1 MDVREDDDPYNW
13 DVARVI
19 QELCTSNRTWNAP
32 PAARLPDPDQLS
44 GKLAELAVDGET
56 LLTFELDWGQGSL
69 RDFFRNDLGIK
80 IPAHQMSMRKAV
92 SQFQN
97 RSARFREKKRT
108 QSGLDSEVD
117 EKPEP
122 LPNGSM
128 GISVT
133 GRGATR
139 SISPA
144 SPGAQLSKESG
155 HDLLPPPLVVQTF
168 PVVNGQAT
176 AASSMLAPTSPAA
189 ASGDHPSPG
198 DHQDQPPK
206 KKQRI
211 APILQS
217 TVPSGAKSNPIFTAA
232 DDVVVYRPVTVNETG
247 RSDDTSLSYYG
258 SRGYT
263 LSNMFQADSDSDDDD
278 TINFVNTAVDHPGR
292 RRLANGRL
300 KRYLLQNSTSK
311 ISGAASDGSPESVVP
326 LLGESDEEIDE
337 DTFKE
342 WEKEIA
348 QREKL
353 EALKRT
359 FLSDDEVDDTIE
371 VAIRSFEEAWNQE
384 KKPRELLKA
393 NKLWRDARR
402 HHSRQ
407 HQISQA
413 LKFCRSLDARIAKQ
427 TRAYRQDHWSSREA
441 LIKQMANVE
450 PSVHQRQAERF
461 RITILSSAA
470 EPPKPRTL
478 PRPATRKK
486 TVARRDS
493 DEETLTSDSEDGLD
507 QFIINDEPEQAPA
520 DDMDTSILDG
530 TLLASLFQVDH
541 HADVQS
547 SDADDVPMAEDQTSD
562 SPPQVALPADDP
574 MGVDAG
580 SDIAPNGLS
589 QLPTSYTATSPPPEG
604 TRQKTPVTNNGDND
618 LTMAENV
625 DGPGDMEL
633 PVILKANDIPHTPEV
648 PKHPSAADIEAIAN
662 LGVLYW
668 ANKARGRKGLLIA
681 LLSKWPADLRA
692 SLQTAVAESGG
703 EEAES
708 FWQNRVASA
717 KAEAETGHPV
727 QGTTM
732 ESRVTISLVQLY
744 ISWVETSD
752 FAYPLKDS
760 LDLNVFKDLE
770 RCHKAYRFNRFYRL
784 LQRVL
789 RGFADVAPSE
799 SQALESEDA
808 ETSSQDLTQR
818 SGVTAEEDDMDDE
831 AQETEGDDD
840 MPISPSKKT
849 RLARKRR
856 KRRLIARNIEAA
868 DIRETNF
875 EQKALFEGK
884 RRRLREELADVV
896 PKDMARFIINE
907 TKEDDEEL
915 IYINSRARPN
925 IKAHQVEGV
934 RFMWNQIVVKSKV
947 RQGCLLAH
955 TMGLGKTMQVIT
967 LLVAMAEAS
976 SSENEAVYKQIPRE
990 LRESRTLILCPA
1002 GLVDNWV
1009 DELNIWTPERGPG
1022 GRPLQDNEV
1031 GSLGLVYK
1039 IDRTLANDHRRA
1051 CVLAWKATGGVLVMG
1066 YPMFLAFSKT
1076 PELFEV
1082 LGKTPN
1088 IVIADEA
1095 HKLKGK
1101 TSQIH
1106 NATQNF
1112 QAACRI
1118 AMTGSPLTNNV
1129 ADYYHMISWVAP
1141 NYLGP
1146 YPEFKQI
1153 YETPV
1158 TGLHADSTPGD
1169 RRRAV
1174 KALNVLRETVSPL
1187 VHRMG
1192 ILSLKDDLPQKKE
1205 FILYLSLTPV
1215 QLTAYTSFLQQIIYN
1230 SEVRERHGGNTGI
1243 WTFVQHLALLLA
1255 HPSIYQKRLKR
1266 PPKAERVSVP
1276 EVSGDGTPISPD
1288 EEAPAEN
1295 AGDLKISEDVKSL
1308 LLATVPTRQIQDVNN
1323 SFKILILNAILDEC
1337 KKIGDKVLVFS
1348 QHFPTLDFLE
1358 EMFRRQM
1365 RNYYRLDGKTP
1376 INTRQKDVKRFNDD
1390 ENTEVY
1396 LISTRAGGEGLNIH
1410 GANRVVI
1417 FDFKY
1422 SPMEEQQAIGRAYR
1436 IGQTKPVFVYWL
1448 IVSETFESSIQNRSV
1463 FKTQLASRVVDKKNP
1478 ISWSKRAV
1486 DLFPKDGS
1494 LPSVP
1499 PRDAGIPA
1507 YVGKD
1512 MVLDALLESPK
1523 LGESIRKIM
1532 MTETFEEEEPD
1543 DSVLTA
1549 DDRKEITEWV
1559 AKNHQRG
1566 VAGYLEQLQGSLF
1579 SQYPSGTPVLLP
1591 QPRSSESHLSSTE
1604 VKHPDAQQQLT
1615 KPRVITLK
1623 VPPHMQTRPVQYSP
1637 VPSPASTSTDSHLKP
1652 NATVPSTPASTCKE
1666 FLLLR
1671 PDASVSSTL
1680 MHVPNPAPDMSN
1692 GSSSVRT
1699 QNGVVLSTAQPTSG
1713 QGFSSSSTAH
1723 GRESL
1728 PSFGGPPPLAQPE
1741 STNRANATIPGINL
1755 QSTSRPALIHRP
1767 VGRPRISRP
1776 SAPSKEPIA
1785 GTGTEFAPPVVE
1797 KPTLFPRADNL
1808 HKSNHSKKG
1817 RFLAMLYTTFNAMDE
1832 DLKRRIQVPD
1842 QFVTDL
1848 DAAIKSNPDC
1858 QDLISQYDVWTSLVK
1873 QLEKHPLYGKAILF
1887 GRVKPGELGNM
1898 KREERA
1904 KLAEDLG
1911 KTDEATLPGQS
1922 GADKEPSH
1930 RHTSTHGS
1938 GFPPNAV
1945 VPTGTP
1951 ADRPENQRPRDS
1963 VSGSQQTGGGTTTP
1977 AYKSAL
1983 PGNFENC
1990 RHGLST
1996 HKQKR
2001 APHLPDWAQKAVAD
2015 ENIERSKSPQN
2026 ATPMP
2031 SQRPGRPIPPPRRHS
2046 SQHQQSSQARRGRP
2060 PGIRNKSGPVKP
2072 SPSQPAR
2079 SQSRPSGPMAGDSA
2093 DNAVVID

>member
-19 QELCTSNRTWNAP
+19 QELCTSHRTWNAP

-97 RSARFREKKRT
+97 RSARFQEKKRT

-117 EKPEP
+117 EKPQP

-128 GISVT
+128 DLSVT

-139 SISPA
+139 STSPA

-155 HDLLPPPLVVQTF
+155 HDLLPPPVVVQTF
-168 PVVNGQAT
+168 PVVDDQAT
-176 AASSMLAPTSPAA
+176 AATSMLAPTSPAA
-189 ASGDHPSPG
+189 ASGDHPPPG

-211 APILQS
+211 APTLQS
-217 TVPSGAKSNPIFTAA
+217 TVPSGAKSNPIRTAA
-232 DDVVVYRPVTVNETG
+232 DDVIVYRPVTVNEMG

-263 LSNMFQADSDSDDDD
+263 FSNMFQADSDSDDDG
-278 TINFVNTAVDHPGR
+278 TINFVNTAVDYPGR

-300 KRYLLQNSTSK
+300 KRYLLQNSTSE
-311 ISGAASDGSPESVVP
+311 ISGAASDGSPESVLP

-353 EALKRT
+353 EAPKRT

-402 HHSRQ
+402 YHSRQ

-427 TRAYRQDHWSSREA
+427 TRAYRQDHWSSRGE

-450 PSVHQRQAERF
+450 PSVHQRQAERL
-461 RITILSSAA
+461 RITMLSSAA

-507 QFIINDEPEQAPA
+507 QFIINGEPEQAPA
-520 DDMDTSILDG
+520 DGMDTSILDG

-541 HADVQS
+541 QSDVQP
-547 SDADDVPMAEDQTSD
+547 SDADDVPMAEVQTPD
-562 SPPQVALPADDP
+562 LPPR
-574 MGVDAG
+574 
-580 SDIAPNGLS
+580 N
-589 QLPTSYTATSPPPEG
+589 
-604 TRQKTPVTNNGDND
+604 TRQKTPGTGIGDND
-618 LTMAENV
+618 LTMAETV
-625 DGPGDMEL
+625 DGAGAMES
-633 PVILKANDIPHTPEV
+633 PVILKANNIPQTPQV
-648 PKHPSAADIEAIAN
+648 PKHPSASDIEAIAN
-662 LGVLYW
+662 LGVLHW
-668 ANKARGRKGLLIA
+668 ANKAHGRKGLLIA

-727 QGTTM
+727 QGTTT

-752 FAYPLKDS
+752 YAYPLKDS

-770 RCHKAYRFNRFYRL
+770 MCHKASRFNKFYRF

-789 RGFADVAPSE
+789 RGFADVALSE
-799 SQALESEDA
+799 SQALDSEDA

-818 SGVTAEEDDMDDE
+818 SAVTAEEDDMDDE

-856 KRRLIARNIEAA
+856 KQRVIARNVEAA
-868 DIRETNF
+868 DIRDTNF

-884 RRRLREELADVV
+884 RRRLREELADIV

-915 IYINSRARPN
+915 IYINSRARLN

-967 LLVAMAEAS
+967 LLVAIAEAS

-990 LRESRTLILCPA
+990 LRDSRTLILCPA

-1009 DELNIWTPERGPG
+1009 DELNIWTPE
-1022 GRPLQDNEV
+1022 L

-1066 YPMFLAFSKT
+1066 YPMFLGFSKT

-1215 QLTAYTSFLQQIIYN
+1215 QLTAYTAFLQHIIYN

-1266 PPKAERVSVP
+1266 PPKAERVSVQ
-1276 EVSGDGTPISPD
+1276 EVLGDGTPISPD

-1523 LGESIRKIM
+1523 LGKSIRKIM

-1559 AKNHQRG
+1559 AKNHQR
-1566 VAGYLEQLQGSLF
+1566 
-1579 SQYPSGTPVLLP
+1579 
-1591 QPRSSESHLSSTE
+1591 
-1604 VKHPDAQQQLT
+1604 VKHPEAQQQLT

-1637 VPSPASTSTDSHLKP
+1637 APSPASTSTDSHLKP

-1671 PDASVSSTL
+1671 PDASLSSTL
-1680 MHVPNPAPDMSN
+1680 IHAPNPAPDMSS
-1692 GSSSVRT
+1692 GSSSVLT
-1699 QNGVVLSTAQPTSG
+1699 QNGVVLSTAQPISG
-1713 QGFSSSSTAH
+1713 QG
-1723 GRESL
+1723 
-1728 PSFGGPPPLAQPE
+1728 
-1741 STNRANATIPGINL
+1741 
-1755 QSTSRPALIHRP
+1755 
-1767 VGRPRISRP
+1767 
-1776 SAPSKEPIA
+1776 
-1785 GTGTEFAPPVVE
+1785 
-1797 KPTLFPRADNL
+1797 
-1808 HKSNHSKKG
+1808 
-1817 RFLAMLYTTFNAMDE
+1817 
-1832 DLKRRIQVPD
+1832 
-1842 QFVTDL
+1842 
-1848 DAAIKSNPDC
+1848 
-1858 QDLISQYDVWTSLVK
+1858 
-1873 QLEKHPLYGKAILF
+1873 
-1887 GRVKPGELGNM
+1887 
-1898 KREERA
+1898 
-1904 KLAEDLG
+1904 
-1911 KTDEATLPGQS
+1911 
-1922 GADKEPSH
+1922 
-1930 RHTSTHGS
+1930 
-1938 GFPPNAV
+1938 
-1945 VPTGTP
+1945 
-1951 ADRPENQRPRDS
+1951 
-1963 VSGSQQTGGGTTTP
+1963 
-1977 AYKSAL
+1977 
-1983 PGNFENC
+1983 
-1990 RHGLST
+1990 
-1996 HKQKR
+1996 
-2001 APHLPDWAQKAVAD
+2001 
-2015 ENIERSKSPQN
+2015 
-2026 ATPMP
+2026 
-2031 SQRPGRPIPPPRRHS
+2031 
-2046 SQHQQSSQARRGRP
+2046 
-2060 PGIRNKSGPVKP
+2060 
-2072 SPSQPAR
+2072 
-2079 SQSRPSGPMAGDSA
+2079 
-2093 DNAVVID
+2093 